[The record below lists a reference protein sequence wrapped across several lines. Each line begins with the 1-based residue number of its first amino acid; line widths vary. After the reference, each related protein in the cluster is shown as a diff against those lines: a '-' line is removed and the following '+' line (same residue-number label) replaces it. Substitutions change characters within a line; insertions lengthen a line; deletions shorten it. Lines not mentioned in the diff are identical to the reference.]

1 MKNLR
6 ILYVDD
12 DDVDREMLRRLLAKL
27 TWSIELHEASS
38 LGEAKALLD
47 TMKFDCVF
55 LDYQL
60 GDAIGFEV
68 IPLIRA
74 HREEICPIVML
85 STRGDENLVVEAM
98 REGIYDYIS
107 KNGLNHEQLQHSL
120 AGALHWAERETELTR
135 SRSRMQYLSLY
146 DSLTE
151 LPNRTLLFDRLDQ
164 LVLACTRTG
173 ETFSLLMMDL
183 NLFKEVNDSL
193 GHDAGDAVL
202 REVAQRLMLAVRKS
216 DTVARLGGDEFA
228 CLLPAVKAF
237 ENAQFVAEKIVSA
250 MHVPMQIDSHAV
262 TVGISVGIAQFPL
275 DGADGRTL
283 LKRADQAMY
292 LAKKGSRGIQVF
304 SPEFSPIESASV
316 LLTSS
321 LERAVTNGELLVHF
335 QPQINLESHQ
345 VIGKEALV
353 RWQHPEQGMI
363 LPHNFIPA
371 AEKSPAIASLTN
383 AVLQIALD
391 EEQRWRQR
399 GFCVPV
405 SVNLSARML
414 DDETLSTRILRML
427 SDRKLEPSCLIL
439 ELTETALVSSPIQT
453 RNTLR
458 AMSEAGI
465 RISIDDFGSGYTSFK
480 QLRELEISEIKI
492 DGMYV
497 ANITEQGRDASIVRS
512 IVELGRGFDIHVI
525 AECVEREK
533 SWQLLQVLGCRSAQG
548 YSIGKPMP
556 REEFD
561 QWMDGW
567 AASNA
572 PLLEHGAGVVRAEVL
587 PLPDEWRA

>member
-1 MKNLR
+1 
-6 ILYVDD
+6 
-12 DDVDREMLRRLLAKL
+12 
-27 TWSIELHEASS
+27 
-38 LGEAKALLD
+38 
-47 TMKFDCVF
+47 
-55 LDYQL
+55 
-60 GDAIGFEV
+60 
-68 IPLIRA
+68 
-74 HREEICPIVML
+74 
-85 STRGDENLVVEAM
+85 
-98 REGIYDYIS
+98 
-107 KNGLNHEQLQHSL
+107 
-120 AGALHWAERETELTR
+120 
-135 SRSRMQYLSLY
+135 
-146 DSLTE
+146 
-151 LPNRTLLFDRLDQ
+151 
-164 LVLACTRTG
+164 
-173 ETFSLLMMDL
+173 
-183 NLFKEVNDSL
+183 
-193 GHDAGDAVL
+193 
-202 REVAQRLMLAVRKS
+202 
-216 DTVARLGGDEFA
+216 
-228 CLLPAVKAF
+228 
-237 ENAQFVAEKIVSA
+237 
-250 MHVPMQIDSHAV
+250 
-262 TVGISVGIAQFPL
+262 
-275 DGADGRTL
+275 
-283 LKRADQAMY
+283 
-292 LAKKGSRGIQVF
+292 
-304 SPEFSPIESASV
+304 
-316 LLTSS
+316 
-321 LERAVTNGELLVHF
+321 
-335 QPQINLESHQ
+335 
-345 VIGKEALV
+345 
-353 RWQHPEQGMI
+353 
-363 LPHNFIPA
+363 
-371 AEKSPAIASLTN
+371 
-383 AVLQIALD
+383 
-391 EEQRWRQR
+391 
-399 GFCVPV
+399 
-405 SVNLSARML
+405 ML